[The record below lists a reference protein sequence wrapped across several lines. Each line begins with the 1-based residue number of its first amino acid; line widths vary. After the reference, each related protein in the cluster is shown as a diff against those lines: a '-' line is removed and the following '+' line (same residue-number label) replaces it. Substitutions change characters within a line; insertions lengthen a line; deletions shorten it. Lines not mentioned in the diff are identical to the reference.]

1 MHQHLLRNHIKRI
14 QRRASEPQIANLQRY
29 TEAVQHAP
37 MGPHRAQL
45 ILGQA
50 EEMGNLRGIQPF
62 RETLTS
68 QIGSMINIT
77 TRCCQFAAYTFQPK
91 RSKTLNPRKSA
102 IFAVKKHKLPPNINN
117 LLSGTFCTS
126 VT

>member
-68 QIGSMINIT
+68 QIGSMIHLT
-77 TRCCQFAAYTFQPK
+77 TRRCRFTAYTFQPK
-91 RSKTLNPRKSA
+91 KIENLRPTQIRRFCS
-102 IFAVKKHKLPPNINN
+102 KKHKLPPNINN